1 MLADFFQ
8 KMTDFENTLLSLQS
22 KKKAVHQNKMRSE
35 IDTNTL
41 IELREGNLPAFN
53 KVFRAYYNNVKH
65 YIRDLVKSN
74 EAAEDLAQVVF
85 IKLWEVKE
93 RIDPERN
100 FGSFLFKVAHNLSL
114 KYIKKKLKEDAFLA
128 EVAQDNEGATTDDEY
143 LNREL
148 LQRIDKAVDELSEQ
162 KKKIYQM
169 SVIDGDSIEDIAEK
183 LNINHRT
190 VSNTLRLAINE
201 IKEKIKVIIPF
212 LPPLV

>member
-1 MLADFFQ
+1 
-8 KMTDFENTLLSLQS
+8 
-22 KKKAVHQNKMRSE
+22 MRSE
-35 IDTNTL
+35 IDINTL
-41 IELREGNLPAFN
+41 TELRDGSLPAFN
-53 KVFRAYYNNVKH
+53 KVFKAYYNNVKH
-65 YIRDLVKSN
+65 YIKDLVKSTGV
-74 EAAEDLAQVVF
+74 AEEIAQEVF
-85 IKLWEVKE
+85 IKVWEVKD
-93 RIDPERN
+93 RVDPERN
-100 FGSFLFKVAHNLSL
+100 FGSFLFKIAHNLSL

-128 EVAQDNEGATTDDEY
+128 EMAHDGEGATTDDEY

-148 LQRIDKAVDELSEQ
+148 LQRIDKAVDELSDQ

-169 SVIDGDSIEDIAEK
+169 SVVDGDSVEDIAEK